1 MKKSYEEVIL
11 EIKKTWKTFLES
23 LVIIIIG
30 FIFVY
35 YFFIVKN
42 NEEIS
47 ELRGFLYAIIPYL
60 IIYVITFIKL
70 YINKSKLKKDNPN
83 INLNDINEKFEV
95 SNYES
100 YNRLKVELKQ
110 NLKKSL
116 IVIIILSLTLGLI
129 YFNVN
134 KNQKAF
140 DKKYN
145 SDKWYAEWA
154 MLEHYDNPTDEDQEY
169 STGYFYYTG
178 KDGKKYEYIGK
189 IGSLDRETFR
199 NKKEYKKLIYVSE
212 TDNSKSMKYENYS
225 TQYELINSFVSP
237 IILGAIIICL
247 VRVILL
253 ILRLIFTRRYIK

>member
-1 MKKSYEEVIL
+1 MKKGYEEVIL

-23 LVIIIIG
+23 LVIIIIA
-30 FIFVY
+30 FVFVY

-42 NEEIS
+42 NKEIS

-60 IIYVITFIKL
+60 IIYMVTFIKL
-70 YINKSKLKKDNPN
+70 YINKTKLKKDNPD
-83 INLNDINEKFEV
+83 INLNDINEQFYV

-100 YNRLKVELKQ
+100 YNRLKIELKH
-110 NLKKSL
+110 NLIESL
-116 IVIIILSLTLGLI
+116 VAIIILSTILGLI

-134 KNQKAF
+134 KNQKDF
-140 DKKYN
+140 EKKYN
-145 SDKWYAEWA
+145 SDKWYTEWA

-225 TQYELINSFVSP
+225 TKYELINSFVSP
-237 IILGAIIICL
+237 IVLGAIIIFL
-247 VRVILL
+247 LRIIIL